1 MDGNIAR
8 CVQKLEELAD
18 FLMKRD
24 EEPAAATPELVAAC
38 WAIRWVKGAAGGQL
52 APIMDPDL
60 VNMEDLVGIDYQKEV
75 LRRNTAQFAAGLPA
89 NNVLLW
95 GERGNGKSSCIK
107 GLLAEFCPKGLR
119 MVEVQRWDLLCLPD
133 IVALLRPLPF
143 RFIIYCDDLTFSE
156 GETEYRALKTL
167 LEGGL
172 ERRPDNI
179 LFYATSNRRHL
190 MPERMTDN
198 VGGDEIHP
206 EEAVSEKLALSER
219 FGITIGFGIFNQEE
233 FLRIVRHYAVT
244 MNLQIDSETLS
255 HQAFLWSMYN
265 GGRRNG
271 RTARQFID
279 DLAGRLLLEN
289 GSKTGAQ

>member
-1 MDGNIAR
+1 MEDSIIR
-8 CVQKLEELAD
+8 CAEKLEELVAY
-18 FLMKRD
+18 LMRRD
-24 EEPAAATPELVAAC
+24 EAHATATQEQLSVY
-38 WAIRWVKGAAGGQL
+38 WAFRWARGPAGGRL
-52 APIMDPDL
+52 VPVADPDL
-60 VNMEDLVGIDYQKEV
+60 VEMDDLVGIDYQKEV
-75 LRRNTAQFAAGLPA
+75 LRRNTAQFIAGHPA

-107 GLLAEFCPKGLR
+107 GLMGEYCPKGLR
-119 MVEVQRWDLLCLPD
+119 IVEVQRWDLLCLPD
-133 IVALLRPLPF
+133 IVGLLRPLPW
-143 RFIIYCDDLTFSE
+143 RFIVYCDDLTFSE

-172 ERRPDNI
+172 ERRPENI

-219 FGITIGFGIFNQEE
+219 FGINLGFGIFNQEE
-233 FLRIVRHYAVT
+233 FLRIVLHYAVS
-244 MNLQIDSETLS
+244 MNLPVDPEALS
-255 HQAFLWSMYN
+255 RQALLWSMYN

-279 DLAGRLLLEN
+279 DLAGRLRLEA
-289 GSKTGAQ
+289 SKGGHP